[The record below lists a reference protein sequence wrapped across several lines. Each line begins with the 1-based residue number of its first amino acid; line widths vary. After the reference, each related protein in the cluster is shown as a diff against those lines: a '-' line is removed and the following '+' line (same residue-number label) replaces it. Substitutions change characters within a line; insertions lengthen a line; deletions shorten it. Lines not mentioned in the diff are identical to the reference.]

1 MILPFYTTINWEKEK
16 ETLQHLANS
25 GLSYQQ
31 IGDKYNVTRE
41 RIRQIFKRYGLAHA
55 QSIKRTQRQ
64 IRRYKKYGDTS
75 QELYKEKRRRFYN
88 KKANAKRTGIP
99 FTISFGE
106 IEWPMVCPV
115 FGTPIDYLASG
126 ISENSPSLD
135 QIVPGKGYVPGNVAV
150 MSWRANRIK
159 NDGTLE
165 EHVKVVTWLEK
176 VLHGK

>member
-1 MILPFYTTINWEKEK
+1 MFNSSINWELEK
-16 ETLQHLANS
+16 KTLEDLANK
-25 GLSYQQ
+25 GLSYQD

-41 RIRQIFKRYGLAHA
+41 RIRQIFKRFGLQHA
-55 QSIKRTQRQ
+55 QGIKRKERLV
-64 IRRYKKYGDTS
+64 RRYKKFGDPT
-75 QELYKEKRRRFYN
+75 QELYLVKRRKFAS
-88 KKANAKRTGIP
+88 KKANAKRVGTI

-115 FGTPIDYLASG
+115 LGIPIDYSATG

>member
-1 MILPFYTTINWEKEK
+1 MILPFYTKINWEKEK
-16 ETLQHLANS
+16 ETLQQLANS

-31 IGDKYNVTRE
+31 IGDKYGVTRE
-41 RIRQIFKRYGLAHA
+41 RIRQIFRRFDLKHA
-55 QSIKRTQRQ
+55 QGIKRTQRQ
-64 IRRYKKYGDTS
+64 TRRYQKFGDIS
-75 QELYKEKRRRFYN
+75 QELYKEKRRRFSN
-88 KKANAKRTGIP
+88 KKANAKRAGIP
-99 FTISFGE
+99 FTILFGE
-106 IEWPMVCPV
+106 IEWPMICPV
-115 FGTPIDYLASG
+115 LGTPIDYLAPQ